1 MMAFRL
7 ARVQATSA
15 DQYGDGLEAV
25 RRVSSGQDQLM
36 HGRVA
41 HPQKQQVDESVFS
54 LE

>member
-1 MMAFRL
+1 MAM
-7 ARVQATSA
+7 
-15 DQYGDGLEAV
+15 GLKPYAA
-25 RRVSSGQDQLM
+25 VSSGQDQLM